1 MELKFFYMPGC
12 PYCRRASGVI
22 AQLMQEH
29 PEYKKIKVLQIDET
43 RHPEEAKK
51 YDYYYVPTFFKGDEK
66 VYEAAPGDTSEKM
79 REILGQVLA
88 GMK

>member
-1 MELKFFYMPGC
+1 M
-12 PYCRRASGVI
+12 
-22 AQLMQEH
+22 
-29 PEYKKIKVLQIDET
+29 QIDET